1 MDSEADFIGY
11 RTKKIFEYAPIRAP
25 GDCCFP
31 EHHHH
36 NFTPEW
42 WDLLRIWEDPT
53 EQNPITEYVLERVL
67 KPLVKT
73 LSERPDLAALVKR
86 IQLPL
91 VVYQDY
97 VILSSN
103 EDPTKK
109 RPLTLVGIDVTKP
122 EEQRLRL
129 REALRTGSK
138 GTEPGPSILINL
150 LKATLKLTEL
160 CSSNQDLDGY
170 WSMDIASLHQMRQN
184 QPPDPDFVIGKT
196 LQQNLPTAQLDVTT
210 SEPQSGS
217 SPRKQNRISRLFT
230 RVISRKSSRNKLV
243 ENDASNS
250 DSLSS
255 ESSDHSRSVSNTSSG
270 SSGSDPQLQA
280 SHQGVAMT
288 HSSLQTAICSPNHQS
303 IALTPSYLWTQI
315 LITSMKNLKHWKL
328 DFGSPLSRAI
338 PDCSWA
344 SHCGSNP
351 LNKLCGKRYWHR
363 YLDRENVK
371 LLTDVLCRDL
381 PMSFL
386 GWPLETLENLVH
398 LEFST
403 IEDDEVHDN
412 GRILTELRVRFGKA
426 LENGL
431 SNLRKLSVMDSY
443 ITVLAVV
450 PSNKLESLHVSRWHT
465 TTVHI
470 ALVIDYLT
478 RSYDS
483 VDDKADT
490 ALRQLT
496 LDTLSVK
503 LGNAYWNGE
512 DCYPLL
518 IGGVSTCTVTLPC
531 GAERQIFNCGDMH
544 DQYFLKV
551 EAIYSI
557 IRYAP
562 NLQELVLRRGRLAL
576 DEYWKMQMEAKHMN
590 WDIQRHSQ
598 RVSELSGEEFSPP
611 IAHNLTSLAFLVW
624 GEGPRMW
631 LWHSLT
637 YDQLFPKL
645 QYLTYAPAVSEQR
658 RREKFRSWYREG
670 RQGRALQERRRD
682 FRFWN
687 WDSVVDPELSKSAVR
702 LSGVDLIKEAKEAD
716 ERITEALRNRGVKVT
731 KDTVMEGW
739 GIMLPQYRSNITVA
753 GSHQQ
758 RGPIPVDN
766 VDSERLWRWYYSQIR
781 IWWLHSWRSP
791 VIDR

>member
-1 MDSEADFIGY
+1 MIGE
-11 RTKKIFEYAPIRAP
+11 IF
-25 GDCCFP
+25 
-31 EHHHH
+31 
-36 NFTPEW
+36 
-42 WDLLRIWEDPT
+42 
-53 EQNPITEYVLERVL
+53 
-67 KPLVKT
+67 
-73 LSERPDLAALVKR
+73 
-86 IQLPL
+86 
-91 VVYQDY
+91 
-97 VILSSN
+97 
-103 EDPTKK
+103 
-109 RPLTLVGIDVTKP
+109 
-122 EEQRLRL
+122 
-129 REALRTGSK
+129 
-138 GTEPGPSILINL
+138 
-150 LKATLKLTEL
+150 
-160 CSSNQDLDGY
+160 
-170 WSMDIASLHQMRQN
+170 
-184 QPPDPDFVIGKT
+184 
-196 LQQNLPTAQLDVTT
+196 QQNLSAAQLDAATHG
-210 SEPQSGS
+210 PQSGS

-243 ENDASNS
+243 ENEAPNCDN
-250 DSLSS
+250 LSS
-255 ESSDHSRSVSNTSSG
+255 DGSDHSRSVSNASSG
-270 SSGSDPQLQA
+270 NSGSDLQLQA
-280 SHQGVAMT
+280 SRQGVAVT
-288 HSSLQTAICSPNHQS
+288 HNSLQTAICSPSHRS
-303 IALTPSYLWTQI
+303 TALTPSYLWTQI
-315 LITSMKNLKHWKL
+315 LIKSMKNLKYWRL

-338 PDCSWA
+338 PDCSWV

-351 LNKLCGKRYWHR
+351 LNNLCGKRYWHR
-363 YLDRENVK
+363 YLDWENVK
-371 LLTDVLCRDL
+371 LLTDVLCRD
-381 PMSFL
+381 PPVSFL
-386 GWPLETLENLVH
+386 GWPLESLENLVH

-412 GRILTELRVRFGKA
+412 GRILNELKVRFGKA

-465 TTVHI
+465 ITVHV

-544 DQYFLKV
+544 DQYFLKA
-551 EAIYSI
+551 ETIYSI

-590 WDIQRHSQ
+590 WDIQRHSHL
-598 RVSELSGEEFSPP
+598 VSELSKGEFNLP

-631 LWHSLT
+631 LSHSLT
-637 YDQLFPKL
+637 HDQMFPKL
-645 QYLTYAPAVSEQR
+645 QYLTYASAVSEHW
-658 RREKFRSWYREG
+658 RRERFRSWYRQG
-670 RQGRALQERRRD
+670 RQEHSPHERRRD

-687 WDSVVDPELSKSAVR
+687 WDPSLDSELSKAMLRSC
-702 LSGVDLIKEAKEAD
+702 GVDLFKEAKDAD
-716 ERITEALRNRGVKVT
+716 EVIIKTLRGRGVKVT
-731 KDTVMEGW
+731 KDAVMEGW
-739 GIMLPQYRSNITVA
+739 GITLPEYGSNIAVA

-766 VDSERLWRWYYSQIR
+766 VDSENLWRWYYSQIR
-781 IWWLHSWRSP
+781 IWWLLSWRGP
-791 VIDR
+791 VTDREVS

>member
-1 MDSEADFIGY
+1 MDSETDFIGY
-11 RTKKIFEYAPIRAP
+11 RMKKIFEYAPIRAP

-73 LSERPDLAALVKR
+73 LSGRPDLAALVNR

-109 RPLTLVGIDVTKP
+109 RPLTLVGTDVTKP

-129 REALRTGSK
+129 REALRTGGK
-138 GTEPGPSILINL
+138 GTTAGPSMLINL
-150 LKATLKLTEL
+150 LQATLRLTEL

-170 WSMDIASLHQMRQN
+170 WSIDIASLHQMRQN
-184 QPPDPDFVIGKT
+184 QPPEPDFVIREI
-196 LQQNLPTAQLDVTT
+196 LQQNLSTAQLDVAT
-210 SEPQSGS
+210 SEPQGGN
-217 SPRKQNRISRLFT
+217 SPRKQSRISRLFT
-230 RVISRKSSRNKLV
+230 RVISRKSSRNKLI
-243 ENDASNS
+243 ENEESNS
-250 DSLSS
+250 ESLSS
-255 ESSDHSRSVSNTSSG
+255 EGSDHSRSVSNASSG
-270 SSGSDPQLQA
+270 SSGTDPQLQA
-280 SHQGVAMT
+280 SNQDVAT
-288 HSSLQTAICSPNHQS
+288 AHSLPKTV
-303 IALTPSYLWTQI
+303 TPSYLWTQI

-351 LNKLCGKRYWHR
+351 LNSLCGKRYWHR
-363 YLDRENVK
+363 YLDRANVK
-371 LLTDVLCRDL
+371 ILTDVLCREP

-386 GWPLETLENLVH
+386 SWPLETLENLVH

-412 GRILTELRVRFGKA
+412 ERILTELRRRFGKA

-431 SNLRKLSVMDSY
+431 PNLRKLSVMGSY
-443 ITVLAVV
+443 ITFLDVV
-450 PSNKLESLHVSRWHT
+450 PPNKFESLHVSRWHT
-465 TTVHI
+465 TTVHV
-470 ALVIDYLT
+470 ALVVDYLT
-478 RSYDS
+478 RSYGS

-544 DQYFLKV
+544 DQYFLRV
-551 EAIYSI
+551 ETIYNI

-562 NLQELVLRRGRLAL
+562 NLQELALRRGRLAL

-590 WDIQRHSQ
+590 WDIQRYSQ
-598 RVSELSGEEFSPP
+598 QVSELSGEEFRPP

-624 GEGPRMW
+624 GEGPRIW
-631 LWHSLT
+631 LLHSLNH
-637 YDQLFPKL
+637 DQLFPKL
-645 QYLTYAPAVSEQR
+645 QYLTYAPAESEQR
-658 RREKFRSWYREG
+658 RRERFRSWYRKG
-670 RQGRALQERRRD
+670 RQGRSLHERRRD

-687 WDSVVDPELSKSAVR
+687 WDPAVDSELSKSTPRVSR
-702 LSGVDLIKEAKEAD
+702 EDLVKEAKDAD
-716 ERITEALRNRGVKVT
+716 EVFTETLRNRGVRVT
-731 KDTVMEGW
+731 KDKVMESW
-739 GIMLPQYRSNITVA
+739 TITLPEYRSNITVA

-781 IWWLHSWRSP
+781 IWWLLSWRSR
-791 VIDR
+791 VIEGDVG